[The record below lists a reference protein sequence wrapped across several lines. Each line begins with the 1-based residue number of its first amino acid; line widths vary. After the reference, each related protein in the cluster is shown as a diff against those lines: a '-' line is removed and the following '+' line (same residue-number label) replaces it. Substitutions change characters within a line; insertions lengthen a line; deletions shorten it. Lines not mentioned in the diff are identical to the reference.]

1 VLVRLLREFLRP
13 HTGLLVAV
21 IVLQLVGTAA
31 NLALPTLNARIID
44 DGVAT
49 GDLALI
55 RRLGVIMLVISLGQ
69 VACSVA
75 AVACGARAA
84 MATGRDVRHALFS
97 RVLSFSHREM
107 NTYGA
112 PTLITRT
119 TNDVQQVQM
128 LVLMSSFM
136 IVMAP
141 MFMIGGVIMSLRED
155 VGLSAVMLVAVPVLA
170 AGVGFVIVRARPLFA
185 RMQEVIDRL
194 NLVIREQIVGV
205 RVVRAFTREAYEG
218 ARFDDTNRDLT
229 DVSIRVGRLMAL
241 LWPLVG
247 VIMNLASVAALAFG
261 ADRILGGHLQVGQL
275 TAFLSYL
282 AMILMSVMMA
292 SMMLVMAPRAEV
304 SAGRIMEVLGTD
316 PSVTQPEHPVTELA
330 PGGRVELDRAT
341 FSYPG
346 AEQPV
351 LRAVSFTAEPG
362 TTTAIIGSTGS
373 GKSTLLNLIPR
384 LFDVTSGQ
392 VRLNGVDV
400 ARLDQ
405 ELLWSRIALVPQ
417 QAYLFSGTV
426 AGNLRLGRPEA
437 TEDELWE
444 ALRVACVDDVVRDL
458 PQGLDSPVGQ
468 GGTTFSG
475 GQRQRLA
482 IARAIVKRPAV
493 YLFDD
498 SFSAL
503 DVATD
508 GRVRAGLRTVTGEAT
523 VLLVAQR
530 VSTVMSADRIVVL
543 EDGEVVGFGPHEELL
558 ADCPTYADIV
568 DSQLALR

>member
-1 VLVRLLREFLRP
+1 MLVRLLREFLRP